1 MIMRM
6 LQLLVLVATGFIL
19 LAATCRPLTTKDL
32 SELEPR
38 IKMFKGPCFG
48 SCPVYTLTIYEG
60 GVVAYE
66 GQRFTDKVGLY
77 TKLMETNAYRELI
90 KTFEDANMWSFQNA
104 YKAQI
109 PDMATVGITYY
120 KDGDSKEVKGK
131 DGRPAKIV
139 ELEKILTQI
148 ANGGGWE
155 QQSGGDNH
163 GMPED
168 VIADE
173 LLVSLSPEVDPSVW
187 IIQFAKQDMRII
199 KRLSPN
205 STYWLLKFNADRMNP
220 TEMMQFVQQDPYV
233 LSAEFNKQV
242 NTTRRN

>member
-1 MIMRM
+1 MRT
-6 LQLLVLVATGFIL
+6 LQFLLLIATGFIL

-32 SELEPR
+32 DELEPR
-38 IKMFKGPCFG
+38 IKMSKGPCFG

-66 GQRFTDKVGLY
+66 GQRYTDKVGLY

-90 KTFEDANMWSFQNA
+90 KTFEDADMWSFQNA

-109 PDMATVGITYY
+109 PDMATVSITYY
-120 KDGDSKEVKGK
+120 KEGESKTVKGK
-131 DGRPAKIV
+131 DGRPAKIE
-139 ELEKILTQI
+139 ELQKILTQI
-148 ANGGGWE
+148 ADSGGWE
-155 QQSGGDNH
+155 QQSGGGNY
-163 GMPED
+163 GMPEG

-173 LLVSLSPEVDPSVW
+173 LLVNLSPEVDPNVW

-205 STYWLLKFNADRMNP
+205 STYWLFKFNADRIP
-220 TEMMQFVQQDPYV
+220 PSEMMQFVRQDPYV
-233 LSAEFNKQV
+233 LSAEFNKRV
-242 NTTRRN
+242 EAGGRN

>member
-1 MIMRM
+1 MRM
-6 LQLLVLVATGFIL
+6 FQLLLLVAAGFIL

-66 GQRFTDKVGLY
+66 GQRFTNRVGLH
-77 TKLMETNAYRELI
+77 TKLMDTNTYRELI

-109 PDMATVGITYY
+109 PDMATVTITYY
-120 KDGDSKEVKGK
+120 KDSESKEVKGK

-139 ELEKILTQI
+139 ELEDILTKI
-148 ANGGGWE
+148 ADSGGWE
-155 QQSGGDNH
+155 QQNGGDNY
-163 GMPED
+163 GMPES
-168 VIADE
+168 VVADE
-173 LLVSLSPEVDPSVW
+173 LLVNLSQEVDPSVW
-187 IIQFAKQDMRII
+187 IIQFAKQDMQIV

-205 STYWLLKFNADRMNP
+205 SPYWLFKFNADRMAPN
-220 TEMMQFVQQDPYV
+220 EMLQWVQRDPYV
-233 LSAEFNKQV
+233 LSAEFNKRV
-242 NTTRRN
+242 NATGRN